1 VISADQTIK
10 QSLRTITAIWFACV
24 VIGAF
29 LPDRWKTRFL
39 IHGPL
44 HLPVHFA
51 VFLCSGLLA
60 FGFVRPFARQARRFV
75 APIGLA
81 LVIEPLQRLVHPIRF
96 DWRDF
101 ITDILGVSVALL
113 FSKLL
118 C

>member
-10 QSLRTITAIWFACV
+10 QSRRTITAIWFACV

-39 IHGPL
+39 LHGPL

-75 APIGLA
+75 ALTGLA
-81 LVIEPLQRLVHPIRF
+81 LAIEALQRLIYPIRF
-96 DWRDF
+96 EWRDF
-101 ITDILGVSVALL
+101 ITDILGASVALL
-113 FSKLL
+113 VSKLL
-118 C
+118 Y